1 MSRIVPALGL
11 CALLAACAAQP
22 RQAGELP
29 SAPPAGEPAGVA
41 GLGPE
46 QVKVVFGTPAFMR
59 KDGQTEMWRY
69 DSPRCRAFFFF
80 YAQGGAEV
88 VRHVETL
95 PRGATIAADVT
106 CLDSIRVIPP
116 APAKVS

>member
-1 MSRIVPALGL
+1 MNRFVPVLGL
-11 CALLAACAAQP
+11 CVLLAGCATQP
-22 RQAGELP
+22 RQATSLP
-29 SAPPAGEPAGVA
+29 AAPPSGEPAGIA
-41 GLGPE
+41 GLAPD
-46 QVKVVFGTPAFMR
+46 QVRVAFGTPAFVR

-80 YAQGGAEV
+80 YGNAGSEI

-95 PRGATIAADVT
+95 PRGITMAADVT
-106 CLDSIRVIPP
+106 CLDAMR

>member
-1 MSRIVPALGL
+1 MFRIVPVLGL

-22 RQAGELP
+22 RQASTLP
-29 SAPPAGEPAGVA
+29 TAPPTGESAGVA

-46 QVKVVFGTPAFMR
+46 QIKVAFGAPAFVR

-80 YAQGGAEV
+80 YGQQGVEV

-95 PRGATIAADVT
+95 PRGATMAADVI
-106 CLDSIRVIPP
+106 CLDAMRVSPP
-116 APAKVS
+116 VPAKVS